1 MLKKLHKH
9 YNKGEL
15 TLKDYLAA
23 HRTLLANDRT
33 QLSYV
38 RTSLTLFIAGVTFIK
53 FFGSQIFIVIGWVF
67 IPAGILV
74 FLIGIYKYLHV
85 RGLIHSIKHD
95 RKRIKNI

>member
-9 YNKGEL
+9 YHEGKL

-38 RTSLTLFIAGVTFIK
+38 RTSLTLFIAGVTFIR
-53 FFGSQIFIVIGWVF
+53 FFGSTIFTVIGWVF
-67 IPAGILV
+67 IPAGIIV
-74 FLIGIYKYLHV
+74 FVIGIYKYHHV
-85 RGLIHSIKHD
+85 RYLIHSIKHD
-95 RKRIKNI
+95 KKAIKKI

>member
-9 YNKGEL
+9 YNEGRL

-38 RTSLTLFIAGVTFIK
+38 RTSLTLFISGVTFIK
-53 FFGSQIFIVIGWVF
+53 FFESKTLSVIGWIF
-67 IPAGILV
+67 IPVGIIVLI
-74 FLIGIYKYLHV
+74 IGISKYHHV
-85 RGLIHSIKHD
+85 KCLIHSIKHD
-95 RKRIKNI
+95 GKKIKNI